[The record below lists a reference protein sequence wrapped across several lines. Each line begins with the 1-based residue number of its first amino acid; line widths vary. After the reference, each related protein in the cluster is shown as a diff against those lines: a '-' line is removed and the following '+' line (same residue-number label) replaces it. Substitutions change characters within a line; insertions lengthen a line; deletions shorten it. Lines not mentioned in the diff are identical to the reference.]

1 MSDANVEISAEE
13 KARLEKLNAEF
24 LKAKDNS
31 EVLPKKP
38 SNDEKLKLYSL
49 YKQGTVGDNNTEKP
63 SAFSFERKYMW
74 DAWTKLKGMKPEEA
88 KQQYIDFVKE
98 LEEKFKEEMK

>member
-1 MSDANVEISAEE
+1 MSNVNVELSAEE
-13 KARLEKLNAEF
+13 KARLENLNKEF
-24 LKAKDNS
+24 LEAKKNS

-49 YKQGTVGDNNTEKP
+49 YKQGTVGDNDTEKP

-74 DAWTKLKGMKPEEA
+74 DAWTKLKGMKSEEA
-88 KQQYIDFVKE
+88 KQKYIDFVKE
-98 LEEKFKEEMK
+98 LEEKFKKELE